1 MNEKFLL
8 KILGDMRKVLGIEV
22 EYGQN
27 CLLMR
32 QQKNLQYIMEEF
44 MVDELVTRVPS
55 TPLSSDKANML
66 VKHTEPQQADVHLPL
81 SRPLTKRVPT
91 PDTLQ
96 CATSTAE
103 RKCLLEKLFSVTS
116 TGLTTPQIC

>member
-1 MNEKFLL
+1 MNEKFPL

-66 VKHTEPQQADVHLPL
+66 VKHTEPQQADVHLPFRNGMGQL
-81 SRPLTKRVPT
+81 GWITQTRPDLAAAARIGNI
-91 PDTLQ
+91 LQ
-96 CATSTAE
+96 
-103 RKCLLEKLFSVTS
+103 R
-116 TGLTTPQIC
+116 I